1 MIISNHNQQS
11 TQGGKRILAV
21 DDEPNV
27 TLTLLSLEET
37 VLFEV
42 DAFNIFTTY
51 FFCLSL

>member
-11 TQGGKRILAV
+11 TQGEERILAV
-21 DDEPNV
+21 DYEPNV

-42 DAFNIFTTY
+42 DPFNIFTTY